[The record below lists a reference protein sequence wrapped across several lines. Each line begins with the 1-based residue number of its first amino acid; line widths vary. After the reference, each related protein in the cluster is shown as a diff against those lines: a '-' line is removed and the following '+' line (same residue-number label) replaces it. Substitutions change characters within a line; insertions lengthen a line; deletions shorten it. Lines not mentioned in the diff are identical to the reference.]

1 MAKRARRAKRQTKR
15 AAKAASKQVQRDLRA
30 AGIDMDKV
38 ATGRATVQ
46 ARCTTFEVA
55 LAKVGGKPRVLN
67 VFPDLPD
74 IRDKYYESS
83 LRILPPHIHPPL
95 GIQVRDQGDEGS
107 CTGFGLASVI
117 DALNATRARLVPDL
131 PAQVSSRMIYEMAKL
146 NDEWKGIAYEGS
158 SVRGAI
164 KGFFHNG
171 VCSETCAPYREKEKN
186 WRLTVAA
193 AKEARSLRLGAYYR
207 LRKSITDFHSALNET
222 GAIYASANIH
232 SGWEDAMGKAAIVRS
247 SNTLGGHAIAIV
259 GYNETG
265 FWVQNSWGLDWGRNG
280 VAHWSYLDWSETL
293 IDAWVLQLSVPA
305 PEAFVLPRTA
315 LTGPKAIARP
325 TTDTRRGEIIGH
337 FINIDDGEL
346 QETHS
351 TFATP
356 MSTVLETAQRLKEE
370 TERQTPVSDSNP
382 NGSKYDHLVIY
393 AHGGLNGLAAEA
405 ARVDHLR
412 SGFKR
417 NRVYNYHLMWGTSAF
432 EVLRDSLVGAARRKD
447 ERVGSVITDL
457 ADRAFEFVLRG
468 VGTRIWSQIK
478 DDAEASFA
486 RQGGG
491 TQGLRPILS
500 AASGGPRPLAL
511 HLVGH
516 SAGSIILGR
525 LLERWAA
532 TANASLALASVH
544 LMAPACTVEFFNR
557 HFAPFIGAK
566 RGPVRI
572 EKLFVYNL
580 TDKREQDD
588 AVGPDIFEATVPFY
602 HKSLLY
608 LVSNAFEDEKPK
620 KIAGM
625 AIFEKDLNGHPTINH
640 AGEPGE
646 TTESN
651 SHGGF
656 DNDEATMNSILGRIL
671 GKAPGEPFK
680 REELTGF

>member
-1 MAKRARRAKRQTKR
+1 MAKRARKAKRQAKR
-15 AAKAASKQVQRDLRA
+15 AANATTQQVRRDLKA
-30 AGIDMDKV
+30 AGIDMDRV
-38 ATGRATVQ
+38 AAGRAAVQ

-55 LAKVGGKPRVLN
+55 LGKVGGKQRVLN

-83 LRILPPHIHPPL
+83 LRILAPHIHPPL
-95 GIQVRDQGDEGS
+95 GIQVRDQGGEGS
-107 CTGFGLASVI
+107 CTGFGLAAVI
-117 DALNATRARLVPDL
+117 DALNANRARLVADL

-171 VCSETCAPYREKEKN
+171 VCSETCAPYREKDKN
-186 WRLTVAA
+186 WRLTIAA
-193 AKEARSLRLGAYYR
+193 AKEARSIRLGAYYR
-207 LRKSITDFHSALNET
+207 LRKSITEFHSALNET
-222 GAIYASANIH
+222 GAVYVSANIH
-232 SGWEDAMGKAAIVRS
+232 SGWEDALGKPAIVRS
-247 SNTLGGHAIAIV
+247 SKTLGGHAFAIV
-259 GYNETG
+259 GYNESG

-293 IDAWVLQLSVPA
+293 VDAWVLQLSVPA
-305 PEAFVLPRTA
+305 PDAFVLPRTS

-325 TTDTRRGEIIGH
+325 TADTRRGEIIGH

-370 TERQTPVSDSNP
+370 TERQTPVSNSNP

-393 AHGGLNGLAAEA
+393 AHGGLNGLTAEA
-405 ARVDHLR
+405 ARVDHLTP
-412 SGFKR
+412 GFKR

-432 EVLRDSLVGAARRKD
+432 EVLRDSLVGAARRRD
-447 ERVGSVITDL
+447 ERVGSIITDL

-486 RQGGG
+486 RTGGG
-491 TQGLRPILS
+491 TQGLRPILN
-500 AASGGPRPLAL
+500 AAAGGPRPLAL

-532 TANASLALASVH
+532 TANAALALASVH

-557 HFAPFIGAK
+557 HFAPFISSK

-588 AVGPDIFEATVPFY
+588 VVGPDILDATVPIY

-608 LVSNAFEDEKPK
+608 LVSNAFEDQKPAL
-620 KIAGM
+620 IAGM
-625 AIFEKDLNGHPTINH
+625 QKFEEALNGNPLIAH
-640 AGEPGE
+640 AGAEHV
-646 TTESN
+646 TDSD

-656 DNDEATMNSILGRIL
+656 DNDSATMNTILDRVL
-671 GKAPGEPFK
+671 GKTAGMPFK
-680 REELTGF
+680 PEELTGF

>member
-1 MAKRARRAKRQTKR
+1 MAKRARRVKRQAKPTK
-15 AAKAASKQVQRDLRA
+15 KAASKQVQQALKA

-38 ATGRATVQ
+38 AAGRATVQ
-46 ARCTTFEVA
+46 ARCTKFEVA
-55 LAKVGGKPRVLN
+55 LAKAGGQQRVLN

-83 LRILPPHIHPPL
+83 LRILAPHIHPPL
-95 GIQVRDQGDEGS
+95 GIQVRDQGEEGS
-107 CTGFGLASVI
+107 CTGFGLAAVI

-131 PAQVSSRMIYEMAKL
+131 PAQVSSRMLYEMAKL

-171 VCSETCAPYREKEKN
+171 VCSETCAPYREKDKT
-186 WRLTVAA
+186 WKLTIPA

-232 SGWEDAMGKAAIVRS
+232 AGWEDATGKRAIERS
-247 SNTLGGHAIAIV
+247 SRTLGGHAFAIV
-259 GYNETG
+259 GYNESG
-265 FWVQNSWGLDWGRNG
+265 FWVQNSWGPTWGQKG

-305 PEAFVLPRTA
+305 PDAFVLPRTS
-315 LTGPKAIARP
+315 LTGPRAVARP

-337 FINIDDGEL
+337 FINIDDGKL

-356 MSTVLETAQRLKEE
+356 MSTVEETARRLKEE
-370 TERQTPVSDSNP
+370 TERPTPVSESNP
-382 NGSKYDHLVIY
+382 DGSKYDHLVIY
-393 AHGGLNGLAAEA
+393 AHGGLNGLPAEA
-405 ARVDHLR
+405 ARIDHLTP
-412 SGFKR
+412 GFKR

-432 EVLRDSLVGAARRKD
+432 EVLRDSLLGAARRKD
-447 ERVGSVITDL
+447 ERVGSIITDL

-486 RQGGG
+486 RAGGG
-491 TQGLRPILS
+491 TQGLRPILN
-500 AASGGPRPLAL
+500 AAAGGPRPLAL

-525 LLERWAA
+525 MLERWAA
-532 TANASLALASVH
+532 TANATLSLASVH
-544 LMAPACTVEFFNR
+544 LMAPACTVEFFNE
-557 HFAPFIGAK
+557 HFSPFIGAK
-566 RGPVRI
+566 RGSVRI
-572 EKLFVYNL
+572 DKLFVYNL

-588 AVGPDIFEATVPFY
+588 VVGPELFESTVAVY

-608 LVSNAFEDEKPK
+608 LVSNAFEDERPK
-620 KIAGM
+620 RIAGM
-625 AIFEKDLNGHPTINH
+625 AEFEEFLSGHPTINH
-640 AGEPGE
+640 AGDLDKI
-646 TTESN
+646 TESN

-656 DNDEATMNSILGRIL
+656 DNDDVTMNSILRRIL
-671 GKAPGEPFK
+671 GKEPAEKFK
-680 REELTGF
+680 PEELTGF